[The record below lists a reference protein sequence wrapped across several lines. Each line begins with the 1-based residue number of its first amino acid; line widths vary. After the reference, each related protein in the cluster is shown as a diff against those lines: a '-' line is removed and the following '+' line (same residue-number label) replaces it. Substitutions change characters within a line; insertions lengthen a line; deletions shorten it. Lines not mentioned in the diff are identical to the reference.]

1 MWPKRRN
8 AACAE
13 DPKPQQE
20 YEDLLKE
27 TLPDLR
33 PLSKPAQPARRPAP
47 SRPMLQD
54 DKIRRATAPVPP
66 VPDFGIIGLSRRVS
80 NLDAPCGIRVA
91 V

>member
-1 MWPKRRN
+1 MWPKRKN
-8 AACAE
+8 AASDE

-20 YEDLLKE
+20 YEKLLKE

-33 PLSKPAQPARRPAP
+33 PLSKPAQSARSRTP

-66 VPDFGIIGLSRRVS
+66 VHDFAMVGLSRRMS
-80 NLDAPCGIRVA
+80 NLDAPCGRRLA